1 MAMGALRSNYKGRL
15 QKGLLDAMVGAGRV
29 ELPAFRLSSERSGQL
44 SYAPM
49 LVRGEGFEPTD
60 FLLVGQALYR

>member
-1 MAMGALRSNYKGRL
+1 MDRVTGREL
-15 QKGLLDAMVGAGRV
+15 GVAFIGRM
-29 ELPAFRLSSERSGQL
+29 LCHWN
-44 SYAPM
+44 